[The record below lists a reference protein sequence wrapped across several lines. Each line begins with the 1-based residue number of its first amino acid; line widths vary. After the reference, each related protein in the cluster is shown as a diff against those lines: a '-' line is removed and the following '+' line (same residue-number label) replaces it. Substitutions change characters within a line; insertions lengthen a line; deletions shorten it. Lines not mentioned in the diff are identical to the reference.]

1 MIDIHSWLE
10 IFSGRLEERFH
21 GRVWFSGLQGSYAR
35 GEAKETSDIDV
46 VVILDTLSFGDLKS
60 YHEMLD
66 GLPERE
72 KVCGFVS
79 GRDELLNWETSDL
92 LQFCYDTVPI
102 TGSLDEILALV
113 DRAAVK
119 RAVKIGA
126 CNIYHACVHNFL
138 HERDGGILT
147 GLYKS
152 AVFVIQTEYFLMTG
166 QYIRSHSGLFGHV
179 SAEERRILSPEAAGF
194 DELSRIL
201 FTWAG
206 QTLRRNHDE
215 A

>member
-102 TGSLDEILALV
+102 TGSLEEILALI
-113 DRAAVK
+113 DRDAVK

-138 HERDGGILT
+138 HERDDEILK

-152 AVFVIQTEYFLMTG
+152 SVFVIQAEYFLRTG
-166 QYIRSHSGLFGHV
+166 QYIRKHSELSGVV
-179 SAEERRILSPEAAGF
+179 SEDEKRILSPEAAGF

-206 QTLRRNHDE
+206 RLIKNDGL
-215 A
+215 